1 MTERSAASGESQTAA
16 AAPARPSS
24 GETRET
30 PESVGSP
37 QSVGPQQLGT
47 DLLQWFAVHRRDLP
61 WRVGRNPYRIWISEV
76 MLQQTRVDTVVPYYR
91 RFLEAFPTV
100 PSLAAAPEADVL
112 KLWEGLGYYSRAR
125 NLHRAAQQIVE
136 RFAGELPRTVDE
148 LRTLPG
154 IGRYTAGAIASIAFN
169 EPVAAVDGNVLRV
182 IARLAGIT
190 DVITKAAVQRRI
202 EEHVVAMIPPGQA
215 ALMTEALMELGAL
228 VCVPRTPLCE
238 QCPWQDDCVAVAK
251 GIAAE
256 LPNRPARTRPRIVM
270 GAVAVVR
277 SGDTVL
283 VTQRP
288 EEGLLAGMWEF
299 PWVETPVDERRRGRP
314 DGRQGKNDAVFPAP
328 EDKAEAVADAEA
340 EADAELLRDALRERH
355 GIDVRVVAQLPP
367 VRHVFSHL
375 QWQLSVFECELVDEA
390 DNAATLALPVDVP
403 GAVARQHATVWGRD
417 GGRTAES
424 GATWASDTKSD
435 PDVDSNSDSALK
447 TKWVTGARLRQL
459 PFGRAHRRIATAWLK
474 DTEAGIGR
482 ATG

>member
-1 MTERSAASGESQTAA
+1 
-16 AAPARPSS
+16 
-24 GETRET
+24 
-30 PESVGSP
+30 
-37 QSVGPQQLGT
+37 
-47 DLLQWFAVHRRDLP
+47 
-61 WRVGRNPYRIWISEV
+61 
-76 MLQQTRVDTVVPYYR
+76 MLQQTRVETVVPYYR

-100 PSLAAAPEADVL
+100 TALAAAPEAEVL

-125 NLHRAAQQIVE
+125 NLHRAAQEIVE

-202 EEHVVAMIPPGQA
+202 EELVVAMIPPGQA

-238 QCPWQDDCVAVAK
+238 QCPWQDECVAVAK

-256 LPNRPARTRPRIVM
+256 LPKRPARTRPRIVT

-277 SGDTVL
+277 SGGTVL

-299 PWVETPVDERRRGRP
+299 PWVETPVDELRRGRP
-314 DGRQGKNDAVFPAP
+314 DGRQRKNDAVFPAP
-328 EDKAEAVADAEA
+328 EAEA
-340 EADAELLRDALRERH
+340 EAEANANANAEAEATAEAEAEMEAELLRDALRERH

-375 QWQLSVFECELVDEA
+375 QWQLSVFECELVYEA
-390 DNAATLALPVDVP
+390 DDAATAALPVNVP
-403 GAVARQHATVWGRD
+403 GAVARQHGMARGRD

-424 GATWASDTKSD
+424 SAIWASDPKSD
-435 PDVDSNSDSALK
+435 PDADPNVDPNADPDVDPNSDSVTK
-447 TKWVTGARLRQL
+447 TKWVTVARLRQL